1 VINYLTGAEGMG
13 KWTSLG
19 LAMPASTAL
28 ADAWLQQ
35 FPEREPFLVSGEYAR
50 GWQLGP
56 GGQAFYNDANAEM
69 QGLFA
74 GTIDV
79 ETALA
84 NMQAAAESRIT
95 LGGGTPVASPTS

>member
-1 VINYLTGAEGMG
+1 LTGEEGMG

-19 LAMPASTAL
+19 LAMPARPAL

-35 FPEREPFLVSGEYAR
+35 FPEREPFLISGDYAR

-56 GGQAFYNDANAEM
+56 GGQAFYNDASAEL

-79 ETALA
+79 AEALA
-84 NMQAAAESRIT
+84 NMQAAAEARIT
-95 LGGGTPVASPTS
+95 LTGAGATPAASPSS

>member
-1 VINYLTGAEGMG
+1 
-13 KWTSLG
+13 
-19 LAMPASTAL
+19 MPSRIAL

-35 FPEREPFLVSGEYAR
+35 FPEREPFLISGEYAR

-79 ETALA
+79 ATALV
-84 NMQAAAESRIT
+84 NMQAAAEARIT
-95 LGGGTPVASPTS
+95 LSPGAEASPAVSPVASPSPSM

>member
-1 VINYLTGAEGMG
+1 
-13 KWTSLG
+13 
-19 LAMPASTAL
+19 MPARPAL

-56 GGQAFYNDANAEM
+56 GGLAFYNDANAEM

-74 GTIDV
+74 GTLDV
-79 ETALA
+79 PTALA
-84 NMQAAAESRIT
+84 NMQARAEERIQLT
-95 LGGGTPVASPTS
+95 GSSATPAASPTS